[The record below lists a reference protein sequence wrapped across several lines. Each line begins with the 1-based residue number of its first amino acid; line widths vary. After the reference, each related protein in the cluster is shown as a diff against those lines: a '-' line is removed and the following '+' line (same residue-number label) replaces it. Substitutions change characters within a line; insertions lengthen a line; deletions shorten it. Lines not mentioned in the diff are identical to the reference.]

1 MPLNT
6 TMTLPVQYVPV
17 SQTRNLE
24 QLVAGRCSCSST
36 GVKLKRVLTQCLQRR
51 LDPFLMFDA
60 FGRDAQDGCREEI
73 ADHPHCGHEVVT
85 YMIAGRMRFRDH
97 AGRQSTLEPGGLQ
110 WLTAGC
116 GVIHTEIPQQE
127 DGAMEGFQ
135 FWLNVPGTDKMAA
148 AKSCD
153 FEPEDLIRFT
163 TSTGVR
169 VTVIA
174 GESHGVKAAVA
185 REATAP
191 LVLDLQLPAGARF
204 EQALPKDHN
213 AFIFVY
219 RGSVTIADRE
229 VPAQH
234 MGILANDPGSD
245 GVVIEAAGD
254 ARVLLL
260 AGRPLNEPIAQYGAF
275 VMNTQKEIYQALS
288 DYRCGRLGQTPQE
301 TSDA

>member
-1 MPLNT
+1 
-6 TMTLPVQYVPV
+6 MTSFPHSVPV

-51 LDPFLMFDA
+51 LDPFLVFDA
-60 FGRDAQDGCREEI
+60 FGRDAQDECREVV

-97 AGRQSTLEPGGLQ
+97 TGRQSTLDSGGVQ

-135 FWLNVPGTDKMAA
+135 FWLNVPGPDKTAA
-148 AKSCD
+148 SRTVD
-153 FEPEDLIRFT
+153 FAADDLVRFA
-163 TSTGVR
+163 TSNGVC

-174 GESHGVKAAVA
+174 GESHGFKGAVT

-191 LVLDLQLPAGARF
+191 LILDLHLPAGTRF
-204 EQALPKDHN
+204 EQTLPKDHN
-213 AFIFVY
+213 AFLFAY
-219 RGSVTIADRE
+219 RGSVTIAGQD
-229 VPAQH
+229 VPACN

-245 GVVIEAAGD
+245 GVVIEAPGD
-254 ARVLLL
+254 AKVLLL

-275 VMNTQKEIYQALS
+275 VMNTQKEIYQAVS
-288 DYRCGRLGQTPQE
+288 DYRCGRLGQTHPE
-301 TSDA
+301 TPGS

>member
-1 MPLNT
+1 M
-6 TMTLPVQYVPV
+6 
-17 SQTRNLE
+17 
-24 QLVAGRCSCSST
+24 
-36 GVKLKRVLTQCLQRR
+36 
-51 LDPFLMFDA
+51 
-60 FGRDAQDGCREEI
+60 
-73 ADHPHCGHEVVT
+73 
-85 YMIAGRMRFRDH
+85 
-97 AGRQSTLEPGGLQ
+97 LEPSFSIVPI
-110 WLTAGC
+110 TANLY
-116 GVIHTEIPQQE
+116 P
-127 DGAMEGFQ
+127 
-135 FWLNVPGTDKMAA
+135 L
-148 AKSCD
+148 
-153 FEPEDLIRFT
+153 
-163 TSTGVR
+163 
-169 VTVIA
+169 TVIA